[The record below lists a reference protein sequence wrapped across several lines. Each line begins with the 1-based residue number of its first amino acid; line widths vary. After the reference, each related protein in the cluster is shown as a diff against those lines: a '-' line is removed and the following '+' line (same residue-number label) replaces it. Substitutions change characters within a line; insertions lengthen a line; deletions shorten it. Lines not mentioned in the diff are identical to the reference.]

1 MLHWSWSK
9 RDLLHRNLKHWRS
22 IGHQRPATHPAAVV
36 IIINADDLKKAG
48 IDVELNAIALMEV
61 HERVGF
67 LLGAEL
73 DV

>member
-1 MLHWSWSK
+1 
-9 RDLLHRNLKHWRS
+9 
-22 IGHQRPATHPAAVV
+22 V